1 MAALAAALRSCPPLH
16 SENLRPACASHWPAD
31 QATPPGDR
39 RPGVF
44 AVSIFRQ
51 QSHRDQQRWLEYH
64 LLLGVTHFV
73 LVDNN
78 CDSTHARHATQTL
91 APYVDRGLVTHFT
104 GFRCAK
110 LSSVSLANL
119 LKRGCTADE
128 SAPPVASCELCR
140 SDVIGKGEIN
150 GYRRREMSPKS
161 ATLSCALS
169 QVGLRNMH
177 KNSLVLLLDDDE
189 YIMLRMP
196 QYRLPDLG
204 SMLFA
209 RRQCAIPVLWR
220 QYGSSGFQCQ
230 PAGGNVLKHFLKRAP
245 AASELT
251 TEKELNLLEKQKR
264 LASRHHL
271 NQPVKGKTIFL
282 ASAVGCTTHV
292 CTSCPSGFTCGY
304 GEGGTCSEAEEGFE
318 QASNASFDRD
328 VWIAHYSYQSAQHF
342 EAKIE
347 RGRTNDNEAR
357 TTPPAIVESF
367 YNSVHDDRPWRLL
380 NARIHALGDPELRSC
395 LTSLFE
401 AEADSP
407 SWMETAPAPSSA
419 ATSSAPPL
427 HDTKAPGSQPQ
438 GDTGCA
444 AADTHLR
451 NAVGPVRTSTE
462 PLIIAAGEGTTA
474 TRSLGD
480 ALGQLGIWSAHNGR
494 IISPP
499 GTPAEEA
506 ATVQLQLQHLIR
518 DLYLKP
524 PAQNAEFDFAGLAGH
539 RWGAIMDTPVPIYLP
554 WLLKAFPRAKIIL
567 TLRNPLQ
574 WAKSRYVNHEFSPAP
589 LHGLYHGV
597 GYEPKKFANVT
608 VRQHQTVSSV
618 RMQGAAETPT
628 DGQLHQIAT
637 AFAMYNTFVAC
648 AVRSPQTLLLLD
660 IFTGCSEELWAKIV
674 TFLGM
679 DHVDV
684 SKLPSFPGGSPSC
697 ATAGSVAVPVSRP
710 AVPASK
716 LVANGP
722 RQGQRRRAIS
732 SAVRDDWLPQG
743 RTVLFVHVSGAGG
756 TSMVAWARAAG
767 LRVPISDSLNAN
779 EACGE
784 DSEPNAHHYSW
795 AGLTA
800 NTPRCRCS
808 EELGMRHAGFNFWS
822 TESLM
827 RAPLHCPLTD
837 YWIIL
842 RRPVARIM
850 SRLTKLESTLKGVPL
865 GRVIESLKNNTR
877 FAPEEYGRSEFSG
890 TPAFDNWLVRSLAGP
905 AVYDLP
911 LGAINTTHLQIA
923 MRVVHGFSVVLPTAN
938 LTLLPKVVSA
948 RYGHCLDV
956 QVPSV
961 GGANDKAMMEKMA
974 KRRARIS
981 VRRLRSNETRADQ
994 RLGKGGGGRARGKKR
1009 GKTRVRAGPSATLR
1023 SGARRL
1029 GELSR
1034 GLEGKGSGKGRG
1046 VVKRQDRKM
1055 ALSELQELATLLV
1068 KHNSFDEQLYAYA
1081 TRLFQT
1087 RLAESK
1093 DPCK

>member
-1 MAALAAALRSCPPLH
+1 MTAFASAAATLRECPPLH
-16 SENLRPACASHWPAD
+16 SENLQPACASHWPVD
-31 QATPPGDR
+31 QATPPGDQ

-44 AVSIFRQ
+44 AVSIFRSQ
-51 QSHRDQQRWLEYH
+51 HHRDQQRWLEYY

-78 CDSTHARHATQTL
+78 CDRTHARHATQTL
-91 APYVDRGLVTHFT
+91 APYVERGLVTHFT

-110 LSSVSLANL
+110 LSGVSLENL
-119 LKRGCTADE
+119 LKRGCNADE

-140 SDVIGKGEIN
+140 SDVFGKGEVN
-150 GYRRREMSPKS
+150 GYRRRHMSPKS
-161 ATLSCALS
+161 AALSCALS
-169 QVGLRNMH
+169 QVGLRSMH
-177 KNSLVLLLDDDE
+177 RNSLLLLIDDDE
-189 YIMLRMP
+189 YIVIRTP
-196 QYRLPDLG
+196 QYRLPDIG

-209 RRQCAIPVLWR
+209 RRKCAMPVLWR
-220 QYGSSGFQCQ
+220 QYGSSGFRCQ
-230 PAGGNVLKHFLKRAP
+230 PAGGNALKHFLKRAP
-245 AASELT
+245 AVSELT
-251 TEKELNLLEKQKR
+251 TDREIRMLEKQKR
-264 LASRHHL
+264 LATRYHL

-282 ASAVGCTTHV
+282 ASAVGCTTHI
-292 CTSCPSGFTCGY
+292 CTSCPPGFACGF
-304 GEGGTCSEAEEGFE
+304 GDGGTCSDSEDGFE
-318 QASNASFDRD
+318 RASNGSFDRD

-357 TTPPAIVESF
+357 TTPNQAVEGF

-380 NARIHALGDPELRSC
+380 NARINAIGNPELRSC
-395 LTSLFE
+395 LSSLFE
-401 AEADSP
+401 AEPASP
-407 SWMETAPAPSSA
+407 SWIDTGSAPSSS
-419 ATSSAPPL
+419 ATSSAPL
-427 HDTKAPGSQPQ
+427 HATEAPSQRQ
-438 GDTGCA
+438 GENGCA
-444 AADTHLR
+444 VMDTHLR
-451 NAVGPVRTSTE
+451 NAVGPVRTSME

-499 GTPAEEA
+499 NTPAA
-506 ATVQLQLQHLIR
+506 AAARVQLQLQSLIR
-518 DLYLKP
+518 DLYLRL
-524 PAQNAEFDFAGLAGH
+524 PAENVGYDFAGLAGH
-539 RWGAIMDTPVPIYLP
+539 KWGAIMDTPVPIYLP
-554 WLLKAFPRAKIIL
+554 WLLKAFPQARIIL

-574 WAKSRYVNHEFSPAP
+574 WAKSRYVNHEYSPAP

-608 VRQHQTVSSV
+608 VRQHQTASSV
-618 RMQGAAETPT
+618 RMRGGAETPT
-628 DGQLHQIAT
+628 DGQLHQVAT

-660 IFTGCSEELWAKIV
+660 IFTGCSEELWTKIT

-679 DHVDV
+679 NHVDV

-710 AVPASK
+710 AVTASK
-716 LVANGP
+716 LMTSGL
-722 RQGQRRRAIS
+722 RQGQRRRVIRS
-732 SAVRDDWLPQG
+732 TVQDDWLPTS

-784 DSEPNAHHYSW
+784 NSEPNAHHYSW
-795 AGLTA
+795 AGLTS
-800 NTPRCRCS
+800 NTSRCRCS
-808 EELGMRHAGFNFWS
+808 DELGMRNAGFNFWS
-822 TESLM
+822 SESLV
-827 RAPLHCPLTD
+827 RAPLHCARTD

-865 GRVIESLKNNTR
+865 RRVIESLKSNSR
-877 FAPEEYGRSEFSG
+877 FSSEEFGKSEFSG

-911 LGAINTTHLQIA
+911 LGAINASHLQIA
-923 MRVVHGFSVVLPTAN
+923 MQVMHSFSVVLPTAN

-948 RYGHCLDV
+948 RYGQCLEV

-961 GGANDKAMMEKMA
+961 GGANDKAMTEKLA
-974 KRRARIS
+974 RRRARIS
-981 VRRLRSNETRADQ
+981 VRRLRSNETGAAVANE
-994 RLGKGGGGRARGKKR
+994 RLGRVRGKARGKKR
-1009 GKTRVRAGPSATLR
+1009 GKARVRADASKNLR
-1023 SGARRL
+1023 SGARRMS
-1029 GELSR
+1029 EMSH
-1034 GLEGKGSGKGRG
+1034 GLEGKKWGAVRG
-1046 VVKRQDRKM
+1046 QDRKM
-1055 ALSELQELATLLV
+1055 VASELQELAILLV
-1068 KHNSFDEQLYAYA
+1068 KHNRFDEQLYAYA
-1081 TRLFQT
+1081 TSLFQT
-1087 RLAESK
+1087 RLAQSK

>member
-1 MAALAAALRSCPPLH
+1 MAALAAATLRSCPPLH
-16 SENLRPACASHWPAD
+16 SENLQPACASHWPAD
-31 QATPPGDR
+31 QATLPGDR

-44 AVSIFRQ
+44 AVSIFRSQ
-51 QSHRDQQRWLEYH
+51 HHRDQQRWLEYY

-110 LSSVSLANL
+110 LSSVSLENL

-128 SAPPVASCELCR
+128 SAAPVASCELCR

-150 GYRRREMSPKS
+150 GYRKREMSPKS
-161 ATLSCALS
+161 AALSCALS

-177 KNSLVLLLDDDE
+177 RNSLVLLLDDDE
-189 YIMLRMP
+189 YITLRMP

-209 RRQCAIPVLWR
+209 RRQCAMPVLWR

-251 TEKELNLLEKQKR
+251 TEKEMKLLDKQKR
-264 LASRHHL
+264 LATRYHL

-282 ASAVGCTTHV
+282 ASALGCTTHI

-304 GEGGTCSEAEEGFE
+304 GNGGTCSEAEEGFE
-318 QASNASFDRD
+318 KASNASFDRD

-347 RGRTNDNEAR
+347 RGRTNDNDAR
-357 TTPPAIVESF
+357 TTPPAMVESF

-380 NARIHALGDPELRSC
+380 NARIHALGNLELRSC
-395 LTSLFE
+395 LSSLFE
-401 AEADSP
+401 AEPASP
-407 SWMETAPAPSSA
+407 SWMDTGPAPSSA

-427 HDTKAPGSQPQ
+427 RGTEAPSSQPP

-444 AADTHLR
+444 VADVHLR

-499 GTPAEEA
+499 DTPAAEA
-506 ATVQLQLQHLIR
+506 ARVQLQLQHLIR

-524 PAQNAEFDFAGLAGH
+524 PAENAGFDFAGLAGH

-554 WLLKAFPRAKIIL
+554 WLLKAFPQAKIIL

-574 WAKSRYVNHEFSPAP
+574 WAKSRYVNHEYSPAP

-618 RMQGAAETPT
+618 RMSGGAETPT

-660 IFTGCSEELWAKIV
+660 IFTGCSEELWTKIT

-679 DHVDV
+679 NHVDV

-697 ATAGSVAVPVSRP
+697 ATAGSVAVPMSRP
-710 AVPASK
+710 AVPASSK

-732 SAVRDDWLPQG
+732 STVRDDWLPAG

-767 LRVPISDSLNAN
+767 MRVPISDSLNAN
-779 EACGE
+779 EACGDE
-784 DSEPNAHHYSW
+784 SEPNAHHYSW
-795 AGLTA
+795 AGLTS
-800 NTPRCRCS
+800 NTSRCRCS
-808 EELGMRHAGFNFWS
+808 EELGMRNAGFNFWS

-827 RAPLHCPLTD
+827 RAPLHCALTD

-865 GRVIESLKNNTR
+865 RRVIESLKSNTR
-877 FAPEEYGRSEFSG
+877 FTPEEYGKSEFSG

-911 LGAINTTHLQIA
+911 LGAINVSHLQIA
-923 MRVVHGFSVVLPTAN
+923 MRVINGFSVVLPTAN

-948 RYGHCLDV
+948 RYGQCLDV

-961 GGANDKAMMEKMA
+961 GGANDKAMMEKLA

-994 RLGKGGGGRARGKKR
+994 RLGKGRGGRARGKKR
-1009 GKTRVRAGPSATLR
+1009 GKTLVRKEPSATLR

-1034 GLEGKGSGKGRG
+1034 GLEGKKWG
-1046 VVKRQDRKM
+1046 VGKRQDRKM
-1055 ALSELQELATLLV
+1055 GLSDLQELATLLLR
-1068 KHNSFDEQLYAYA
+1068 HNRFDEQLYAYA
-1081 TRLFQT
+1081 TMLFQT
-1087 RLAESK
+1087 RLAQSR